1 MNILK
6 ENTRSK
12 LRQKQTDLFA
22 RSSKSYGGQLLNT
35 RKGRS
40 QGRPISTAKSIHMVL
55 RSSMAVGTMAFNHPR
70 NAGSVRQ
77 ILTKFAKKY
86 GVSFLSIANV
96 GTHLHFHLKISHRPN
111 YYRFIRAVTAAIA
124 MHVTGRNRWTAGNSE
139 VKTKFWDYR
148 PFTRI
153 IESYR
158 AFLTLKDYIQINQ
171 LEGFGIPRVQA
182 RWMVEGA
189 KNSS

>member
-1 MNILK
+1 MNASWEK
-6 ENTRSK
+6 KQFSS
-12 LRQKQTDLFA
+12 RQKQTDLFA
-22 RSSKSYGGQLLNT
+22 KSSKSYGGELLKT

-40 QGRPISTAKSIHMVL
+40 QGRPLSTTKSIHMVL
-55 RSSMAVGTMAFNHPR
+55 RSSKAVGTMAFNHPR
-70 NAGSVRQ
+70 NANAVRQ
-77 ILTKFAKKY
+77 ILAKFAKKY
-86 GVSFLSIANV
+86 GVSFLSMANV

-124 MHVTGRNRWTAGNSE
+124 MHVTGRNRWTAEDSK

-153 IESYR
+153 IEGYR
-158 AFLTLKDYIQINQ
+158 ALLNLKDYIQINQ
-171 LEGFGIPRVQA
+171 LEGFGVSRVQA
-182 RWMVEGA
+182 RWIVEGA